1 LVELPS
7 HSWQSQ
13 LPDTHD
19 MEINCLKKKALYKCC
34 TEKCCL
40 FTILDIISNVRRLCC
55 LLSLYHIQEK
65 Q

>member
-1 LVELPS
+1 ALVELPS

-40 FTILDIISNVRRLCC
+40 FKRVCHKTYFFELQN
-55 LLSLYHIQEK
+55 LSLFH
-65 Q
+65 